1 MAIPIKKCL
10 KCDVWILFGF
20 DSPSVRHFVQALTFL
35 SKGGSLMETIRWMSL
50 IIVLGLLGLTFLGLA
65 IKIVRQYERGV
76 VLRFGRLIKTRQPGF
91 NLIIPV
97 VDRMIKVDLRVVT
110 MVVEPQVVITKDN
123 VTIKVDAVVYF
134 MVMDPVKSVIHVAD
148 YTKATSQI
156 ALTTLRSVLGQSDLD
171 ELLFERDKINKRLRE
186 IIDQHTE
193 PWGVMVSV
201 VEVKDV
207 QLPDPMQRAMAKQ
220 AEAEREKR
228 AKVIHAQGEY
238 QAAETLRQAAQ
249 IISIEPAALQLRY
262 LQTLTEIAGE
272 KNSTIIPISLD
283 IANGISALGKKVGV
297 PGT

>member
-1 MAIPIKKCL
+1 
-10 KCDVWILFGF
+10 
-20 DSPSVRHFVQALTFL
+20 
-35 SKGGSLMETIRWMSL
+35 
-50 IIVLGLLGLTFLGLA
+50 
-65 IKIVRQYERGV
+65 
-76 VLRFGRLIKTRQPGF
+76 
-91 NLIIPV
+91 
-97 VDRMIKVDLRVVT
+97 

-134 MVMDPVKSVIHVAD
+134 MVKDPVKAILQVAD
-148 YTKATSQI
+148 YIKATTQI

-171 ELLFERDKINKRLRE
+171 ELLFERNKINKRLSE

-207 QLPDPMQRAMAKQ
+207 QLPDPMQRAMARQ

-228 AKVIHAQGEY
+228 AKVIHAQGEF
-238 QAAETLRQAAQ
+238 QAAETLRQAAR

-283 IANGISALGKKVGV
+283 IANTIQGIGKKVGA
-297 PGT
+297 PGMLTND

>member
-1 MAIPIKKCL
+1 
-10 KCDVWILFGF
+10 
-20 DSPSVRHFVQALTFL
+20 
-35 SKGGSLMETIRWMSL
+35 METIRWMSL
-50 IIVLGLLGLTFLGLA
+50 IIIAGLAGITLLSLA

-76 VLRFGRLIKTRQPGF
+76 VLRFGRLIKTREPGF
-91 NLIIPV
+91 NLIIPI
-97 VDRMIKVDLRVVT
+97 VDRMIKVELRVVT

-134 MVMDPVKSVIHVAD
+134 MVKDPVKAILQVAD
-148 YTKATSQI
+148 YIKATTQI

-171 ELLFERDKINKRLRE
+171 ELLFERDKINKRLSE
-186 IIDQHTE
+186 IIDHHTE

-207 QLPDPMQRAMAKQ
+207 QLPDPMQRAMARQ

-238 QAAETLRQAAQ
+238 QAAETLRQAAH

-272 KNSTIIPISLD
+272 KNSTIIPITLD
-283 IANGISALGKKVGV
+283 IANTLQGIGKKAGLPGGV
-297 PGT
+297 INE

>member
-1 MAIPIKKCL
+1 
-10 KCDVWILFGF
+10 
-20 DSPSVRHFVQALTFL
+20 
-35 SKGGSLMETIRWMSL
+35 METIRWLSL
-50 IIVLGLLGLTFLGLA
+50 IIIMGLLSITFLGLA

-76 VLRFGRLIKTRQPGF
+76 VLRFGRLIRTRDPGL
-91 NLIIPV
+91 NLIIPI
-97 VDRMIKVDLRVVT
+97 VDRMIKVDLRVIT

-134 MVMDPVKSVIHVAD
+134 MVMDPVKAVLQVAD
-148 YTKATSQI
+148 YIKATTQI

-207 QLPDPMQRAMAKQ
+207 QLPDPMQRAMARQ

-238 QAAETLRQAAQ
+238 QAAETLRQAAK

-283 IANGISALGKKVGV
+283 IANTIHAVGKKVGV
-297 PGT
+297 PGLLTNE

>member
-1 MAIPIKKCL
+1 
-10 KCDVWILFGF
+10 
-20 DSPSVRHFVQALTFL
+20 
-35 SKGGSLMETIRWMSL
+35 METIRWMSL
-50 IIVLGLLGLTFLGLA
+50 IIILGLASLTLLSLA

-76 VLRFGRLIKTRQPGF
+76 ILRFGRLIRTRDPGF
-91 NLIIPV
+91 NLIIPI

-134 MVMDPVKSVIHVAD
+134 MVVDPVKAVIQVAD
-148 YTKATSQI
+148 YIKATSQI

-207 QLPDPMQRAMAKQ
+207 QLPDPMQRAMARQ

-228 AKVIHAQGEY
+228 AKVIHAQGEF
-238 QAAETLRQAAQ
+238 QAAETLRQAAR
-249 IISIEPAALQLRY
+249 IISMEPAALQLRY

-272 KNSTIIPISLD
+272 KNSTIIPIPLE
-283 IANGISALGKKVGV
+283 IANTLNAIAKKGGISGSV
-297 PGT
+297 TNE

>member
-1 MAIPIKKCL
+1 
-10 KCDVWILFGF
+10 
-20 DSPSVRHFVQALTFL
+20 
-35 SKGGSLMETIRWMSL
+35 METVRWMSL
-50 IIVLGLLGLTFLGLA
+50 IIIAGLAGITLLSLA

-76 VLRFGRLIKTRQPGF
+76 VLRFGRLIRTRDPGF
-91 NLIIPV
+91 NLIIPI
-97 VDRMIKVDLRVVT
+97 VDRLIKVELRVVT

-134 MVMDPVKSVIHVAD
+134 MVVDPVKAVIQVAD
-148 YTKATSQI
+148 YIKATSQI

-207 QLPDPMQRAMAKQ
+207 QLPDPMQRAMARQ

-228 AKVIHAQGEY
+228 AKVIHAQGEF
-238 QAAETLRQAAQ
+238 QAAETLRQAAR

-272 KNSTIIPISLD
+272 KNSTIIPIPLE
-283 IANGISALGKKVGV
+283 IANTLQAISKKATGSEML
-297 PGT
+297 PNE

>member
-1 MAIPIKKCL
+1 
-10 KCDVWILFGF
+10 
-20 DSPSVRHFVQALTFL
+20 
-35 SKGGSLMETIRWMSL
+35 METVRLLSL
-50 IIVLGLLGLTFLGLA
+50 VVILGLIGFTLAGLA

-76 VLRFGRLIKTRQPGF
+76 VLRFGRLIKTRDPGF
-91 NLIIPV
+91 NLIIPII
-97 VDRMIKVDLRVVT
+97 DRMIKVELRVVT

-134 MVMDPVKSVIHVAD
+134 MVKDPVKAILQVAD
-148 YTKATSQI
+148 YMKATTQI

-171 ELLFERDKINKRLRE
+171 ELLFERNKINKRLSE

-207 QLPDPMQRAMAKQ
+207 QLPDPMQRAMARQ

-238 QAAETLRQAAQ
+238 QAAETLRQAAR

-272 KNSTIIPISLD
+272 KNSTIIPITLD
-283 IANGISALGKKVGV
+283 IANTLQTISKKAGV
-297 PGT
+297 PGLLTNE

>member
-1 MAIPIKKCL
+1 
-10 KCDVWILFGF
+10 
-20 DSPSVRHFVQALTFL
+20 
-35 SKGGSLMETIRWMSL
+35 METIRWASL
-50 IIVLGLLGLTFLGLA
+50 IIVLGLFGITFLSLA

-76 VLRFGRLIKTRQPGF
+76 VLRFGRLIRTREPGF
-91 NLIIPV
+91 NLIIPI
-97 VDRMIKVDLRVVT
+97 VDRMIKVELRVVT

-134 MVMDPVKSVIHVAD
+134 MVKDPVKAILQVAD
-148 YTKATSQI
+148 YIKATTQI

-171 ELLFERDKINKRLRE
+171 ELLFERNKINKRLSE

-207 QLPDPMQRAMAKQ
+207 QLPDPMQRAMARQ

-228 AKVIHAQGEY
+228 AKVIHAQGEF
-238 QAAETLRQAAQ
+238 QAAETLRQAAR

-272 KNSTIIPISLD
+272 KNSTIIPITLE
-283 IANGISALGKKVGV
+283 IANTLQGIGKKVGV
-297 PGT
+297 PDMLTNE

>member
-1 MAIPIKKCL
+1 
-10 KCDVWILFGF
+10 
-20 DSPSVRHFVQALTFL
+20 
-35 SKGGSLMETIRWMSL
+35 METIRTMSL
-50 IIVLGLLGLTFLGLA
+50 IIILGLIAMTLLWLA

-76 VLRFGRLIKTRQPGF
+76 VLRFGRLIKTRGPGF
-91 NLIIPV
+91 NLIIPI
-97 VDRMIKVDLRVVT
+97 VDRMIKVDLRTVT

-134 MVMDPVKSVIHVAD
+134 MVMDPVKAVIQVAD
-148 YTKATSQI
+148 FIKATSQI

-238 QAAETLRQAAQ
+238 QAAETLKQAAK

-272 KNSTIIPISLD
+272 KNSTIIPIPLE
-283 IANGISALGKKVGV
+283 IANTINAIGKRAGV
-297 PGT
+297 PGLLKNGDGGSD

>member
-1 MAIPIKKCL
+1 
-10 KCDVWILFGF
+10 
-20 DSPSVRHFVQALTFL
+20 
-35 SKGGSLMETIRWMSL
+35 METIRLMSL
-50 IIVLGLLGLTFLGLA
+50 ITILGLLCITFLGLA

-76 VLRFGRLIKTRQPGF
+76 VLRFGRLIRTRDPGF
-91 NLIIPV
+91 NLIIPI

-134 MVMDPVKSVIHVAD
+134 MVKEPVRAVLQVAD
-148 YTKATSQI
+148 YIKATTQI

-171 ELLFERDKINKRLRE
+171 ELLFERDKINKRLSE
-186 IIDQHTE
+186 IIDHHTE

-207 QLPDPMQRAMAKQ
+207 QLPDPMQRAMARQ

-228 AKVIHAQGEY
+228 AKVIHAQGEF
-238 QAAETLRQAAQ
+238 QAAETLRQAAR

-283 IANGISALGKKVGV
+283 IANSIHAIGKKTGV
-297 PGT
+297 PGLLPNE